1 MKLIPM
7 AEGKHPDADE
17 EVDGGRDQG
26 RDDTDPVEPVQRS
39 DVDRGLLRSGCCHIT
54 YTHFSHIEIPPNR
67 WLEVVPTALP
77 LEVRIPQGIDARDLV
92 SSQSLAPGGQVRDDV
107 RLGGA
112 GRDRDDSLRSV
123 PRDDDFGG

>member
-1 MKLIPM
+1 MRRWTAAETRAAMIPIQWS
-7 AEGKHPDADE
+7 PFN
-17 EVDGGRDQG
+17 
-26 RDDTDPVEPVQRS
+26 DPTS
-39 DVDRGLLRSGCCHIT
+39 TAGCCAPVVAISHIP
-54 YTHFSHIEIPPNR
+54 HFSHIEIPPNR